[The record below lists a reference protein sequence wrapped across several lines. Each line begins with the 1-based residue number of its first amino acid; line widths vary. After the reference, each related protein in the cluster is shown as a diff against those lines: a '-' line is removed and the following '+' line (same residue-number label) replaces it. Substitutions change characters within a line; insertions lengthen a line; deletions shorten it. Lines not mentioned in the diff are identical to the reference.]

1 MSEILKEFTIETFQP
16 RVGEL
21 FRVIVDDQHEMR
33 TQLSEVDV
41 WGHEEAASRP
51 RHPFSL
57 IFHAA
62 ANAVIPQAIYR
73 VENANMD
80 PFELF
85 LVPIGPDARGMRYEA
100 VFT

>member
-1 MSEILKEFTIETFQP
+1 MSEALKEFTIDTFKP

-21 FRVIVDDQHEMR
+21 FRVIVDEKWEMQTR
-33 TQLSEVDV
+33 LSDVEV
-41 WGHEEAASRP
+41 WGHEEAKSRP

-62 ANAVIPQAIYR
+62 PNAVIPQAIYR
-73 VENANMD
+73 VENENMD
-80 PFELF
+80 AVELF
-85 LVPIGPDARGMRYEA
+85 LVPIGPDAQGMRYEA

>member
-1 MSEILKEFTIETFQP
+1 MSEALKEFNAETFQP

-21 FRVIVDDQHEMR
+21 FRVIVDEQWEMQTR
-33 TQLSEVDV
+33 LTAVTP

-51 RHPFSL
+51 RIPFSL
-57 IFHAA
+57 VFHAA

-73 VENANMD
+73 VENANLEPM
-80 PFELF
+80 ELF
-85 LVPIGPDARGMRYEA
+85 LVPIGPDAQGMQYEA